1 MTFITKADGS
11 LSFNDLNKLSQVRLC
26 SGRPQQCRVLDVND
40 IKGEFEALIEDL
52 IENKKVTATF
62 GDAITLEASVQVST
76 YVKNFIDQVLFAHYL

>member
-1 MTFITKADGS
+1 MTLITKVDGS

-40 IKGEFEALIEDL
+40 IKGELEANL

-62 GDAITLEASVQVST
+62 GDAITLETSVQVSKEFYRSGT
-76 YVKNFIDQVLFAHYL
+76 F